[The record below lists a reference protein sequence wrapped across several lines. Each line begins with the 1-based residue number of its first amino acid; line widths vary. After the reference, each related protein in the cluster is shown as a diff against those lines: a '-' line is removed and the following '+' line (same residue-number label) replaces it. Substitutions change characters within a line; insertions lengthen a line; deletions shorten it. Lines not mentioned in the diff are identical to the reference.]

1 MNERN
6 KNAIKQL
13 VKEVNMSMKSDNF
26 DPNGSYTGVVDYDEM
41 PIQDQDD
48 L

>member
-1 MNERN
+1 MKKSN
-6 KNAIKQL
+6 KNNLNYKWKEIKNAL
-13 VKEVNMSMKSDNF
+13 KSEKF
-26 DPNGSYTGVVDYDEM
+26 DPNGSYTGVPSDGKT

>member
-1 MNERN
+1 MDN
-6 KNAIKQL
+6 KKIIEKKLKEIKQVL
-13 VKEVNMSMKSDNF
+13 KPFEF
-26 DPNGSYTGVVDYDEM
+26 DPNGSYTGLTEDYEI

>member
-1 MNERN
+1 MKKNLQKLQNEIRKVWKSN
-6 KNAIKQL
+6 K
-13 VKEVNMSMKSDNF
+13 F
-26 DPNGSYTGVVDYDEM
+26 DPNGSYTGNDTLAKI